1 MEFLIKKL
9 WNYIHYKENGIDL
22 FTLVFFVNELAV
34 EMHETL
40 VLAKV
45 VYGLLEHSLLKI
57 LE

>member
-1 MEFLIKKL
+1 ML
-9 WNYIHYKENGIDL
+9 NYIHYKENGIDL
-22 FTLVFFVNELAV
+22 FTLVFFVYELAV